1 MGKYL
6 TQIELKRIVNLY
18 ESRYDEYGHNHN
30 TVGWGSKIDQILRF
44 DVLCRNINL
53 KGKRILDVG
62 CGLGDLVPYIEDV
75 TDGDFHYTGI
85 DVAPSLIAAAKK
97 KFQHPNVQFKCGDI
111 SSSLGESMFDVS
123 ILSGALNYR
132 INDNIGNTEMVLS
145 ELFKITK
152 ETMSVNFLSSYVD
165 YQEDKNFHYSPEA
178 MLSFAKSLSTWVS
191 IYHDYP
197 LWEFTIQVRHNPIK

>member
-1 MGKYL
+1 MSN
-6 TQIELKRIVNLY
+6 VD
-18 ESRYDEYGHNHN
+18 YDEVEKFASLASRWWDKNSEFKPLHEINPLRLNYIKEHCG
-30 TVGWGSKIDQILRF
+30 GSLQ
-44 DVLCRNINL
+44 
-53 KGKRILDVG
+53 GKRILDVG